1 VEPISGPPSYSQY
14 TPKVCSAVAGGGT
27 CHGGLLKETDYTAH
41 DHQISK
47 AIYENNSWVG
57 MQQRNKKGTRRGDT
71 QRPRAARLE
80 AAIKRNNK
88 QNIREERAYH
98 GQHRA
103 SLAVTRLKFHGSFER
118 KRQRRTGLQS
128 CGCSP
133 LSRLVGNFSADSE
146 LQTCGYKGYRGP

>member
-1 VEPISGPPSYSQY
+1 MRRSVPLKRSSAQY
-14 TPKVCSAVAGGGT
+14 DPCPAAAVCV
-27 CHGGLLKETDYTAH
+27 K
-41 DHQISK
+41 
-47 AIYENNSWVG
+47 
-57 MQQRNKKGTRRGDT
+57 QRNKKGTRRGDT

-133 LSRLVGNFSADSE
+133 LSRLAGNFSADSE
-146 LQTCGYKGYRGP
+146 LQTCGYKGYRGPQGTGYVFLIGLYFISGAPV